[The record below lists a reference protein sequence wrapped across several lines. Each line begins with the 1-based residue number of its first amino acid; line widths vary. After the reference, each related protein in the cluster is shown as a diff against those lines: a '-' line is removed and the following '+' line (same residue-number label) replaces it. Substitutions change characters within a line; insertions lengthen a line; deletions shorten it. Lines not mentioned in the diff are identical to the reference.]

1 MLNILIADD
10 HPIVRKGIRQLLI
23 EEYPDARI
31 VEVGDAEELLNRII
45 REDWDA
51 VITDISMPGRSGLDV
66 LRDIRPYYPTLP
78 VLVLSIYP
86 EEQYAL
92 RVIRAGA
99 SGYLNKDS
107 AFEQLVEAVH
117 RILQGKKYIT
127 PLVAKQLIDALDGP
141 AGMPHQSLSDREF
154 EVFRLLAAG
163 LSVGDIAGKLTLSVS
178 TISTYRA
185 RILEKMNAKGIIDLV
200 HYAME
205 YQLLP

>member
-1 MLNILIADD
+1 MLSILIADD

-23 EEYPDARI
+23 EEYPGARV
-31 VEVGDAEELLNRII
+31 VEAGDAEELLNCII

-66 LRDIRPYYPTLP
+66 LRNIRSCHPMLP

-99 SGYLNKDS
+99 SGYLNKNSD
-107 AFEQLVEAVH
+107 FEQVVEAVR
-117 RILQGKKYIT
+117 RILEGKKYIT
-127 PLVAKQLIDALDGP
+127 PSVAKQLIEGFDRPGDL
-141 AGMPHQSLSDREF
+141 PHQNLSDREF

-163 LSVGDIAGKLTLSVS
+163 LAVSDIAAKLILSVS

-185 RILEKMNAKGIIDLV
+185 RVLEKMKVKGNIDLI

-205 YQLLP
+205 YNLLP

>member
-1 MLNILIADD
+1 MLKILIADD
-10 HPIVRKGIRQLLI
+10 HPIVRKGVRQLLI
-23 EEYPDARI
+23 EEYPDACV
-31 VEVGDAEELLNRII
+31 VEVADAEELLSRII

-66 LRDIRPYYPTLP
+66 LRDIRPGYPTLP

-99 SGYLNKDS
+99 SGYLNKNS
-107 AFEQLVEAVH
+107 AFEQLIEAVH

-127 PLVAKQLIDALDGP
+127 PFVAKQLIDALDRPG
-141 AGMPHQSLSDREF
+141 GLPHQNLSDREF
-154 EVFRLLAAG
+154 EVFQLLAAG
-163 LSVGDIAGKLTLSVS
+163 LGVGDIAAKLILSVS

-205 YQLLP
+205 HQLLP